1 VKFFRVFLV
10 ILVLAVIGASVFLFF
25 ETERIYNALSE
36 IEPRA
41 EAIYSSWL
49 QQNNNSC
56 NENLEPCLVY
66 SEQFTE
72 WRSQIE
78 QYKQRKLQSPEFKS
92 YVFLKELDEQHVPD
106 LNSGGLASLAAAC
119 AVLLLFILLLV
130 RISGDR
136 KTKISYKSERLK
148 KEPSSKQTA
157 SPRQTNTHWQAK
169 PIKVQVALL
178 RKAAECAKGE
188 PAQAI
193 SYLEQAIEGSLGS
206 KLSVSALLLCGS
218 LRLKNKIGEKQGR
231 EQLQKVISVSPQS
244 SEAKKAQM
252 ALNTFK

>member
-1 VKFFRVFLV
+1 MVVV
-10 ILVLAVIGASVFLFF
+10 AIVGASVYLFF
-25 ETERIYNALSE
+25 ETERKYNALNE

-49 QQNNNSC
+49 QQNNC

-72 WRSQIE
+72 WRSQMKR
-78 QYKQRKLQSPEFKS
+78 YKERKAESPEFKS
-92 YVFLKELDEQHVPD
+92 YIFLKELDAQHVPD

-119 AVLLLFILLLV
+119 AVLLFVAFLLV
-130 RISGDR
+130 RILGGQ
-136 KTKISYKSERLK
+136 KKNKIPYKIDRLK
-148 KEPSSKQTA
+148 IEPSFKQTA
-157 SPRQTNTHWQAK
+157 TSRQTTTPWQAK

-178 RKAAECAKGE
+178 RKAAECAKNE
-188 PAQAI
+188 PVQAI
-193 SYLEQAIEGSLGS
+193 SYLDQAIEGSLGS
-206 KLSVSALLLCGS
+206 KLSVSALLLSGS

-231 EQLQKVISVSPQS
+231 EQLQKVISASPKS

-252 ALNTFK
+252 VLNAFK